1 MTAGNGCRG
10 VGVMRLILPVI
21 IVAAVAVLTLPLGGC
36 ITTDNASA
44 TPDNPYPAN
53 YKALVKAAKSD
64 LFIDPDSVRD
74 AAISAPKLAAGPI
87 PSNKNNALSKWV
99 TPWIVCVKANAR
111 NRMGGYTGR
120 TLSAILIYDGQIFST
135 RSGSAQ
141 IWRVR
146 LMNWWYDAK
155 SNDFE
160 CIARSSDAESAKS
173 GMTYSPV
180 LKGYEPPRGTVYC
193 VD

>member
-1 MTAGNGCRG
+1 
-10 VGVMRLILPVI
+10 MRLILPVI

-141 IWRVR
+141 ISPGHVIEDVGAHWCQ
-146 LMNWWYDAK
+146 DHEA
-155 SNDFE
+155 FE
-160 CIARSSDAESAKS
+160 PFPELTGKQ
-173 GMTYSPV
+173 T
-180 LKGYEPPRGTVYC
+180 
-193 VD
+193 

>member
-1 MTAGNGCRG
+1 MKLKGATLVTLLLIIAGY
-10 VGVMRLILPVI
+10 VY
-21 IVAAVAVLTLPLGGC
+21 AHSEKE
-36 ITTDNASA
+36 DNARPWHAYAWSKRGNRAQWWFTSFETYRDCVEA
-44 TPDNPYPAN
+44 TRHEVSTGPNGAWYSEPFGCGYYGNN
-53 YKALVKAAKSD
+53 Y
-64 LFIDPDSVRD
+64 
-74 AAISAPKLAAGPI
+74 
-87 PSNKNNALSKWV
+87 
-99 TPWIVCVKANAR
+99 
-111 NRMGGYTGR
+111 
-120 TLSAILIYDGQIFST
+120 
-135 RSGSAQ
+135 
-141 IWRVR
+141 WRVR